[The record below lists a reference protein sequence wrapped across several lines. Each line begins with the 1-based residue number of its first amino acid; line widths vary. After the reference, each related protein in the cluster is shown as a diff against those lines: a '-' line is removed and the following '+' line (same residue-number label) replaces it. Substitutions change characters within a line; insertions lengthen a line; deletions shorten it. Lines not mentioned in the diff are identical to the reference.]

1 MSKQSDLDKKIFA
14 AIKKQWPDATPFAE
28 TLAIVG
34 DTIYGWFKP
43 VFVEFE
49 EDGITVE
56 KHEAVYTRWDFET
69 PLTPENVVTALA
81 TNEKLYGTML
91 LDKPMA

>member
-14 AIKKQWPDATPFAE
+14 AIKKQWPDAKPFTESRALVLE
-28 TLAIVG
+28 
-34 DTIYGWFKP
+34 TIYGWFKP
-43 VFVEFE
+43 VVVEI
-49 EDGITVE
+49 DGREVE
-56 KHEAVYTRWDFET
+56 KHEMVYTRWDHAVE
-69 PLTPENVVTALA
+69 LTPENVVTALA